1 MAGKSMSMAEK
12 LASKVKPLQEDQAAP
27 VQLAVV
33 GEPATAE
40 VAPSDAA
47 PAEAESVQAE
57 SPSPSKATPKPRVKR
72 SPSPRPSRQSVPAV
86 DDDAEGS
93 PTDTVSAVVTIRKD
107 IDDRLMAYRKTTR
120 KSHPVILF
128 DAIEGTY
135 EQLPELVRIAL
146 GKEADSKPGPS
157 LFDRSPRTE
166 TPITTGESVVRVDHT
181 IRITR
186 ANRRKLTEIAE
197 EVGAPSRN
205 FMMEIAYDAF
215 LPNI

>member
-12 LASKVKPLQEDQAAP
+12 LASKVKPLQEEQTAP
-27 VQLAVV
+27 VQLVAV
-33 GEPATAE
+33 GEPVAAE
-40 VAPSDAA
+40 VPPSDAV
-47 PAEAESVQAE
+47 PAEVDTIQAE
-57 SPSPSKATPKPRVKR
+57 PPSPSKATPKPRAKR
-72 SPSPRPSRQSVPAV
+72 SPSSRPSRQAAPVV
-86 DDDAEGS
+86 DDDEEGS

-107 IDDRLMAYRKTTR
+107 IDDRLMEYRKRTR

-215 LPNI
+215 LPKL

>member
-33 GEPATAE
+33 GEPAAPE

-47 PAEAESVQAE
+47 PAESVQAE

-72 SPSPRPSRQSVPAV
+72 SPSPRPSRQSAPVV
-86 DDDAEGS
+86 DDDTEGS

-146 GKEADSKPGPS
+146 GKEADSKPRPS

-215 LPNI
+215 LPKI